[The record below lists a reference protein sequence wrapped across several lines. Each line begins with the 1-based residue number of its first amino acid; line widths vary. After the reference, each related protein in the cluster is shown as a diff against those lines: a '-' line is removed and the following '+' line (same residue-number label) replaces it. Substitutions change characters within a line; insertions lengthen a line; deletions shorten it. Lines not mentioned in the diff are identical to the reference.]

1 MKCHSFQEAGL
12 GVEEELGCVGRVD
25 VEEEV
30 VAIMESYVMNSI
42 AILTAVEA
50 VNIAVVEYPLC
61 WNSDSQPKE

>member
-50 VNIAVVEYPLC
+50 V
-61 WNSDSQPKE
+61 